1 MLTKS
6 VLLKQNS
13 KEENM
18 ISLTRLNGKPIIVNA
33 ILIET
38 LEETPDTM
46 ITLITGKKITVLEKG
61 AAVVSLAQTYM
72 KEIGSIRATIK
83 SMDTEGS

>member
-1 MLTKS
+1 
-6 VLLKQNS
+6 
-13 KEENM
+13 M

-46 ITLITGKKITVLEKG
+46 ITLTTGKKITVLEEG
-61 AAVVSLAQTYM
+61 AAVVSLVQTYM
-72 KEIGSIRATIK
+72 KEIGSVRAIIK